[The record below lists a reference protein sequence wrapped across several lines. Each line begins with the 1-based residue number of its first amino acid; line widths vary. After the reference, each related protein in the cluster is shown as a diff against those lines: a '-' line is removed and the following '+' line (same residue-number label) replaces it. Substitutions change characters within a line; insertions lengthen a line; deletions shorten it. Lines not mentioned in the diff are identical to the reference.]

1 MSPGLDLKE
10 KNEPRRADRN
20 FTDIIDESI
29 FGIDPVDVAPGTDLK
44 FFLGLPGVT
53 CRIDS

>member
-1 MSPGLDLKE
+1 MSRGLDLKE

-29 FGIDPVDVAPGTDLK
+29 FGIDPVATAPGTDLK

-53 CRIDS
+53 RRIDS